1 MTPSQIATLLEL
13 FPGPARVYDASGAIV
28 AQNERA
34 RGGSSQKDGDWEV
47 GVRQDLGDGWHI
59 RTWSKERRDEET
71 ERVEKHRVYN
81 AKAPNVQAGTPDI
94 STLANSM
101 AHSIRNP
108 LSSIV
113 TAAGLVRDD
122 TAISEE
128 TAMLLGIIKKE
139 ANHLNR
145 ILTDFL
151 QYVRPQKFQPTV
163 FDLGE
168 AASQTAVAIGR
179 ELPENLSIDVEYSLP
194 ELPAWGDEV
203 QIRGALWNILRNAG
217 EAMPEGG
224 RLRLWGR
231 VSEGMSILCI
241 EDNGPGFSAEDLQR
255 AFEPFFSNT
264 PEGAGLGLSIARAAI
279 ERCAGDIWLENVADD
294 TKNAQDTES
303 AQDTKSAED
312 TTPALQA
319 GARVCIA
326 LHQQAPNESHQP
338 DTLPQPVAQP

>member
-1 MTPSQIATLLEL
+1 MTLSQIATLLEL
-13 FPGPARVYDASGAIV
+13 FPGPARVYDASGAVV

-34 RGGSSQKDGDWEV
+34 RGGGAEGAGKDWEV
-47 GVRQDLGDGWHI
+47 GVRQDLGDGWQI
-59 RTWSKERRDEET
+59 CTWSRERREAEA
-71 ERVEKHRVYN
+71 HRVGKR
-81 AKAPNVQAGTPDI
+81 KAPSAQAGTTDI

-122 TAISEE
+122 TGISEE

-151 QYVRPQKFQPTV
+151 QYVRPQKFHPTV

-168 AASQTAVAIGR
+168 AAAQTATALGR
-179 ELPENLSIDVEYSLP
+179 ELPPDTSIDVEYSLP
-194 ELPAWGDEV
+194 ELPAWGDEA

-217 EAMPEGG
+217 EAMPDGG
-224 RLRLWGR
+224 RLRLWGQ

-241 EDNGPGFSAEDLQR
+241 EDSGPGFSPEDLQR

-279 ERCAGDIWLENVADD
+279 ERCAGDIWLENLADD
-294 TKNAQDTES
+294 AKNVEDTR
-303 AQDTKSAED
+303 KAED
-312 TTPALQA
+312 SALNENTRSPQR

-326 LHQQAPNESHQP
+326 LHQQAPQQSNC
-338 DTLPQPVAQP
+338 

>member
-13 FPGPARVYDASGAIV
+13 FPGPARLYDASGAVV

-34 RGGSSQKDGDWEV
+34 RGGGVGSDWAIS
-47 GVRQDLGDGWHI
+47 VRQDLGDGWHVC
-59 RTWSKERRDEET
+59 TWSKERREAET
-71 ERVEKHRVYN
+71 QRVEKRKVHN
-81 AKAPNVQAGTPDI
+81 AQSGAPDI

-151 QYVRPQKFQPTV
+151 QYVRPQKFNPTV

-168 AASQTAVAIGR
+168 AASQTAAAMGR
-179 ELPENLSIDVEYSLP
+179 ELPQDISIDVEYSLP

-203 QIRGALWNILRNAG
+203 QIRGALWNIMRNAV
-217 EAMPEGG
+217 EAMPDGG
-224 RLRLWGR
+224 RLRLWGQ
-231 VSEGMSILCI
+231 VTDGMAILCI
-241 EDNGPGFSAEDLQR
+241 EDNGVGFSPEDLQR

-264 PEGAGLGLSIARAAI
+264 PEGAGLGLSIARAVI

-294 TKNAQDTES
+294 AAKGEDNQEAHDVAPANDAQH
-303 AQDTKSAED
+303 ARQ
-312 TTPALQA
+312 

-326 LHQQAPNESHQP
+326 LHQQAPEE
-338 DTLPQPVAQP
+338 LPQ

>member
-1 MTPSQIATLLEL
+1 MTPSQLATLLEL
-13 FPGPARVYDASGAIV
+13 FPGPARLYNESGAVV

-34 RGGSSQKDGDWEV
+34 RGGGVDSDWAI

-59 RTWSKERRDEET
+59 RTWSKERREAEA
-71 ERVEKHRVYN
+71 ERVEKRKV
-81 AKAPNVQAGTPDI
+81 PTEQVGSLDI

-151 QYVRPQKFQPTV
+151 QYVRPQKFNPVV
-163 FDLGE
+163 FDLGK

-179 ELPENLSIDVEYSLP
+179 ELPEDVSINVEYSLP
-194 ELPAWGDEV
+194 ELPAWGDEA
-203 QIRGALWNILRNAG
+203 QIGGALWNIMRNAA
-217 EAMPEGG
+217 EAMPQGG
-224 RLRLWGR
+224 RLHLWGR

-241 EDNGPGFSAEDLQR
+241 EDNGPGFSPEDLQR

-264 PEGAGLGLSIARAAI
+264 PEGAGLGLSIARAII
-279 ERCAGDIWLENVADD
+279 ERCAGDIWLENAADD
-294 TKNAQDTES
+294 ANYAQNTDNVTGAANS
-303 AQDTKSAED
+303 AASDSTQNV
-312 TTPALQA
+312 QQ

-326 LHQQAPNESHQP
+326 LHQQAPEE
-338 DTLPQPVAQP
+338 